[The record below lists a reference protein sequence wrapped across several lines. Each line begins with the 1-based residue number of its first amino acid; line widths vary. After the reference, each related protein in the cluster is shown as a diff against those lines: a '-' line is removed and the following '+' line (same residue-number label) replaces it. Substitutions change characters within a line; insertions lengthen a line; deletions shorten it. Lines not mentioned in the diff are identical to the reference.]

1 MRSINKKINKSGKN
15 QKGMSDF
22 LISSF
27 SPVMVN
33 PLTPWENESL
43 DMDWSKESLGKVR
56 FLQHPLKKILLCRRL
71 YYF

>member
-1 MRSINKKINKSGKN
+1 
-15 QKGMSDF
+15 MSDF

-56 FLQHPLKKILLCRRL
+56 FLQHPLKKFFFAGDCIIFEPVHRPGKLGSIRN
-71 YYF
+71 